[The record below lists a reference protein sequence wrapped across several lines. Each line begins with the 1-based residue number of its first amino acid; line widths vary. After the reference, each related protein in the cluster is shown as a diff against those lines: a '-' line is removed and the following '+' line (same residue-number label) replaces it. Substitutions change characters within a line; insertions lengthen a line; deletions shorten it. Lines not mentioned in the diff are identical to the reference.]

1 MSRFMDAFGQD
12 AYRSGN
18 ISAEVLNLLNSELPT
33 NLMYFQDND
42 GRYMVIPRPE
52 NLGDE
57 LKLTTQLDLPDHL
70 RERVKLISPE
80 NWWKYFYRLQ
90 QPIPIKNI
98 KIGNSDKLIPVE
110 ETLGSPLQ
118 DSDVIISDAQM
129 YPQKLPNPIVF
140 DFESEEGTKISTAFQ
155 QQPYDNI
162 AEIKL
167 QNIDFPA
174 LKIEIYYFDPLA
186 DDVSNEKSHTNE
198 LNKVDLVFSV
208 FPTKANNVK
217 EAVDALELFKSLSNG
232 TAKINGR
239 KLFQKEATITLTP
252 GQIDEALNFWS
263 ALRELE
269 KKLQVKFVPS
279 APFPAEDVQ
288 LFKELCVTLIDKKE
302 LTWKHPFDHFHI
314 GGYTPVDEESTLE
327 KLVGKEK
334 IAYKFKE
341 GPIAASLLGAEF
353 NLYSES
359 SLKGF
364 VITNIAWDD
373 EQKKGCEVYIA
384 DAPEDVITLSRL
396 YITEKEYS
404 EQSLK

>member
-1 MSRFMDAFGQD
+1 MSRFMEAFGQD

-18 ISAEVLNLLNSELPT
+18 ISAEVLNQLNGELPT

-42 GRYMVIPRPE
+42 GRYRVVPRPGE
-52 NLGDE
+52 LGDE
-57 LKLTTQLDLPDHL
+57 LRLTTQLDLPDHL

-80 NWWKYFYRLQ
+80 NLWKYFYRLQ
-90 QPIPIKNI
+90 QPIPVKNI
-98 KIGNSDKLIPVE
+98 KIGNSDKVIPVE

-118 DSDVIISDAQM
+118 DGDITISDAQM

-140 DFESEEGTKISTAFQ
+140 NFESEEGTKVSTAFQ

-198 LNKVDLVFSV
+198 SNKVDLVFSV

-217 EAVDALELFKSLSNG
+217 EAVDALQLFKSLSNG
-232 TAKINGR
+232 TAKINGCR
-239 KLFQKEATITLTP
+239 LFQKEATKTLTS
-252 GQIDEALNFWS
+252 GQVDEELSFWS
-263 ALRELE
+263 TLYELE

-279 APFPAEDVQ
+279 ASFPAEDVQ

-302 LTWKHPFDHFHI
+302 LIWKHPFDHFHI
-314 GGYTPVDEESTLE
+314 GGYTLVDKESTLE

-373 EQKKGCEVYIA
+373 EHKMGCEVYIA